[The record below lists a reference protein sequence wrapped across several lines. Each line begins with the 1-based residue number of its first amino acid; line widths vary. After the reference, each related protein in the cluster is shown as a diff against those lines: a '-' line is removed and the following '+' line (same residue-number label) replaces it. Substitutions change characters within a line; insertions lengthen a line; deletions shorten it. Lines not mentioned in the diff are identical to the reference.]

1 MFTKR
6 PPPGRESASTND
18 IYLAVDQSAS
28 MAVIDSV
35 MQVVHVLFAG
45 LWTGSVLFVVG
56 AVLPASTAGSIS
68 AAAMETIS
76 TRLSWLTRISALVFV
91 ATGGHLAGTGYS
103 AESLFGTGR
112 GQLVVAMLVLW
123 FVLTGLVEV
132 GCKRLGGSAAD
143 DDVAAA
149 VESTRP
155 IFLAAGVVAVL
166 LLVDA
171 GLLAAGVT
179 W

>member
-1 MFTKR
+1 MSTGGIYEAVVQ
-6 PPPGRESASTND
+6 PSA
-18 IYLAVDQSAS
+18 

-56 AVLPASTAGSIS
+56 AVLPASTAG
-68 AAAMETIS
+68 TIS
-76 TRLSWLTRISALVFV
+76 PDAMTAITTRLSWLTRISALVFV
-91 ATGGHLAGTGYS
+91 ATGGHLAGTGYTVG
-103 AESLFGTGR
+103 SLFGTGR

-123 FVLTGLVEV
+123 FVLTGLVEM
-132 GCKRLGGSAAD
+132 GGKRLRGASTVADVEAAI
-143 DDVAAA
+143 A
-149 VESTRP
+149 STRP
-155 IFLAAGVVAVL
+155 IWLAAGVIAVL

-171 GLLAAGVT
+171 GLLAAGIS

>member
-1 MFTKR
+1 MT
-6 PPPGRESASTND
+6 
-18 IYLAVDQSAS
+18 
-28 MAVIDSV
+28 VIDSV

-76 TRLSWLTRISALVFV
+76 TRLSWLTRISAVVFV
-91 ATGGHLAGTGYS
+91 ATGGHLAGTGYT
-103 AESLFGTGR
+103 AESLFSTGR
-112 GQLVVAMLVLW
+112 GQLVVVMLVLW
-123 FVLTGLVEV
+123 FVLTGLVEI
-132 GCKRLGGSAAD
+132 GCKRLGGSAAAA
-143 DDVAAA
+143 DVDTA

>member
-1 MFTKR
+1 
-6 PPPGRESASTND
+6 
-18 IYLAVDQSAS
+18 
-28 MAVIDSV
+28 
-35 MQVVHVLFAG
+35 
-45 LWTGSVLFVVG
+45 
-56 AVLPASTAGSIS
+56 
-68 AAAMETIS
+68 METVS
-76 TRLSWLTRISALVFV
+76 SRLSWLTRISAVVFV
-91 ATGGHLAGTGYS
+91 ATGGHLAGTGYT
-103 AESLFGTGR
+103 AESLFSTGR

>member
-1 MFTKR
+1 MPSPTGSIYEAVGQ
-6 PPPGRESASTND
+6 PSA
-18 IYLAVDQSAS
+18 

-56 AVLPASTAGSIS
+56 AVLPASAAG
-68 AAAMETIS
+68 TIS
-76 TRLSWLTRISALVFV
+76 PDAMTAITTRLTWLTRIAALVFV
-91 ATGGHLAGTGYS
+91 ATGGHLAGTGYTVG
-103 AESLFGTGR
+103 SLFGTGR

-123 FVLTGLVEV
+123 FALTGLVEV
-132 GCKRLGGSAAD
+132 GSKRLRDASTVADLEAAI
-143 DDVAAA
+143 A
-149 VESTRP
+149 STRP
-155 IFLAAGVVAVL
+155 VFLAAGGFAVL

-171 GLLAAGVT
+171 GLLAAGIT

>member
-68 AAAMETIS
+68 SAAMETIS

-132 GCKRLGGSAAD
+132 GCKRLGGSTAAD
-143 DDVAAA
+143 DVGAA
-149 VESTRP
+149 VDSTRP
-155 IFLAAGVVAVL
+155 IWLAAGAVAVL

>member
-1 MFTKR
+1 
-6 PPPGRESASTND
+6 
-18 IYLAVDQSAS
+18 

-68 AAAMETIS
+68 AAAMETVS
-76 TRLSWLTRISALVFV
+76 SRLSWLTRISAVVFV
-91 ATGGHLAGTGYS
+91 ATGGHLAGTGYT
-103 AESLFGTGR
+103 AESLFSTGR
-112 GQLVVAMLVLW
+112 GQLVVVMLVLW
-123 FVLTGLVEV
+123 FVLTGLVEI
-132 GCKRLGGSAAD
+132 GCKRLGGSAAAA
-143 DDVAAA
+143 DVDTA

>member
-1 MFTKR
+1 
-6 PPPGRESASTND
+6 
-18 IYLAVDQSAS
+18 

-45 LWTGSVLFVVG
+45 LWTGSVLFVIG
-56 AVLPASTAGSIS
+56 AVLPASTAGTIS
-68 AAAMETIS
+68 ADAMATIS
-76 TRLSWLTRISALVFV
+76 SRLSWLTRISAVVFV
-91 ATGGHLAGTGYS
+91 ATGGHLAGTGYTV
-103 AESLFGTGR
+103 ESLFSTGR

-123 FVLTGLVEV
+123 FVLTGLVEM
-132 GCKRLGGSAAD
+132 GSKRLRDASTVADVEAAIESA
-143 DDVAAA
+143 
-149 VESTRP
+149 RP
-155 IFLAAGVVAVL
+155 IWLAAGAIAVF

>member
-1 MFTKR
+1 M
-6 PPPGRESASTND
+6 S
-18 IYLAVDQSAS
+18 V
-28 MAVIDSV
+28 VDSV

-56 AVLPASTAGSIS
+56 AVLPASTVG
-68 AAAMETIS
+68 TIS
-76 TRLSWLTRISALVFV
+76 PDAMTTISNRLSWLTRISALVFV
-91 ATGGHLAGTGYS
+91 ATGGHLAGTGYTVG
-103 AESLFGTGR
+103 SLFGTGR

-132 GCKRLGGSAAD
+132 GSKRLREADSVANVEAAI
-143 DDVAAA
+143 A
-149 VESTRP
+149 STRS
-155 IFLAAGVVAVL
+155 IWLAAGGIAVL

-171 GLLAAGVT
+171 GLLAAGIT

>member
-1 MFTKR
+1 MT
-6 PPPGRESASTND
+6 
-18 IYLAVDQSAS
+18 
-28 MAVIDSV
+28 VIDSV

-68 AAAMETIS
+68 SAAMETIS
-76 TRLSWLTRISALVFV
+76 TRLSWLTRISAVVFV
-91 ATGGHLAGTGYS
+91 ATGGHLAGTGYT
-103 AESLFGTGR
+103 AESLFSTGR

-123 FVLTGLVEV
+123 FVLTGLVEM
-132 GCKRLGGSAAD
+132 GCKRLGGSASAAD
-143 DDVAAA
+143 VDTA

-155 IFLAAGVVAVL
+155 IFLAAEGVALL

>member
-1 MFTKR
+1 MFTKH
-6 PPPGRESASTND
+6 PPSVVAAASTSS
-18 IYLAVDQSAS
+18 IYPAVVQPSA

-56 AVLPASTAGSIS
+56 AVLPASTAG
-68 AAAMETIS
+68 TIS
-76 TRLSWLTRISALVFV
+76 TDAMAAITNRLSWLTRISALVFV
-91 ATGGHLAGTGYS
+91 ATGGHLAGTGYT
-103 AESLFGTGR
+103 AESLFSTGR

-132 GCKRLGGSAAD
+132 GCKRLGGSAAA
-143 DDVAAA
+143 DDVGAA
-149 VESTRP
+149 VDSTRP
-155 IFLAAGVVAVL
+155 IWLAAGAVAVL

-171 GLLAAGVT
+171 GLLAAGIS

>member
-1 MFTKR
+1 
-6 PPPGRESASTND
+6 
-18 IYLAVDQSAS
+18 

-35 MQVVHVLFAG
+35 MQVLHVLFAG

-76 TRLSWLTRISALVFV
+76 SRLSWLTRLSAVVFV
-91 ATGGHLAGTGYS
+91 ATGGHLAGTSYT

-123 FVLTGLVEV
+123 LVLTALVEI
-132 GCKRLGGSAAD
+132 GCKRLGGSAAAN
-143 DDVAAA
+143 DVDTA
-149 VESTRP
+149 VDTTRP
-155 IFLAAGVVAVL
+155 IFLAAGAVAVL

-171 GLLAAGVT
+171 GLLASNIQL

>member
-1 MFTKR
+1 MT
-6 PPPGRESASTND
+6 
-18 IYLAVDQSAS
+18 
-28 MAVIDSV
+28 VIDSV

-56 AVLPASTAGSIS
+56 AVLPASTAG
-68 AAAMETIS
+68 TIS
-76 TRLSWLTRISALVFV
+76 VDAMAAITTRLAWLTRISAVVFV
-91 ATGGHLAGTGYS
+91 ATGGHLAGTGYT
-103 AESLFGTGR
+103 AESLFSTGR

-132 GCKRLGGSAAD
+132 GCKRLGGSAAA
-143 DDVAAA
+143 DDVGAA

-155 IFLAAGVVAVL
+155 IWLAAGAVAVL

-171 GLLAAGVT
+171 GLLAAGVA

>member
-1 MFTKR
+1 
-6 PPPGRESASTND
+6 
-18 IYLAVDQSAS
+18 
-28 MAVIDSV
+28 MAAIDSI

-68 AAAMETIS
+68 KQAMSTIT
-76 TRLSWLTRISALVFV
+76 TRLAWLTRISAVVFV
-91 ATGGHLAGTGYS
+91 TTGGHLAGTGYT
-103 AESLFGTGR
+103 AESLFATGR

-123 FVLTGLVEV
+123 LVLTALVEI
-132 GCKRLGGSAAD
+132 GCKRLGGSAAAD
-143 DDVAAA
+143 TVATG

-155 IFLAAGVVAVL
+155 IFLAAGAVALL

-171 GLLAAGVT
+171 GLLAAGVS